1 MKSHRATWILWS
13 AALLVCCQS
22 QAITITLDYTYD
34 TNNFFGANPGAV
46 TGLNAAA
53 EAFTGFLDD
62 LLAIEPG
69 GSNEWSA
76 RFGHPG
82 TGSSQSVDDLIV
94 PADTLI
100 IYVGGRDLP
109 GMTLAYGGPGGFSIS
124 GTQEWLDIVRFRG
137 ETGAVPPDPTDF
149 GRWGGSISFDSATN
163 WNLSLEGDPAP
174 GEADFLSVAMHEM
187 AHVLG
192 FGTAGSWNTREVAGW
207 FTGPAS
213 SSVFGGS
220 VPLSGDRAHWAGGT
234 TGYIYRTPQEAAMTT
249 TLILGSRRL
258 FTILDYA
265 AMADIGWEYPPP
277 GDTNADGVADG
288 ADYTIWADN
297 FLSTPVPPASAG
309 GWSVG
314 NFNQDNIVDGS
325 DYTIWADNYQP
336 PSGGLGGAPAPAPEP
351 AALALLAA
359 GGLML
364 ILHRRR

>member
-1 MKSHRATWILWS
+1 MKSYRATWILWS
-13 AALLVCCQS
+13 AVLLVCCQS

-46 TGLNAAA
+46 SALNAAA
-53 EAFTGFLDD
+53 GAFTGFLDD
-62 LLAIEPG
+62 LLAIESG
-69 GSNEWSA
+69 GINYWSA
-76 RFGHPG
+76 QFSHPG
-82 TGSSQSVDDLIV
+82 TGSSQWVADLIV

-100 IYVGGRDLP
+100 IYAGGRDLP
-109 GMTLAYGGPGGFSIS
+109 GRLAQGGPGGLSAG
-124 GTQEWLDIVRFRG
+124 GTQEWVDTVRYRG
-137 ETGAVPPDPTDF
+137 ETGAVPPSPTDF
-149 GRWGGSISFDSATN
+149 GPWGGSITFNSAAN
-163 WNLSLEGDPAP
+163 WHLGLDGDLAP

-192 FGTAGSWNTREVAGW
+192 FGIAGSWDTGEVAGW

-213 SSVFGGS
+213 STVFGGS
-220 VPLSGDRAHWAGGT
+220 VPLSGDRAHWVGGT

-249 TLILGSRRL
+249 TLLLGTRKL

-297 FLSTPVPPASAG
+297 FLSTPVPAACAG

-314 NFNQDNIVDGS
+314 NFNQDNIVNGD

-351 AALALLAA
+351 ATMALLAL
-359 GGLML
+359 GGLTL